1 MPILQHKLVMK
12 SIEALHDEALALVPD
27 PASDRGVT
35 APPAVLHAATPR
47 QDTPINLPKN
57 TSADASADTS
67 ADTAQKTASDDDIMA
82 RIDQLLKKLDEDDD
96 LAIAPPPVEGPQFE
110 VPRPDTEHMTGDA
123 GHTETANNITTD
135 NLANPDSHVLSDAA
149 DHAVENAIL
158 DVAVDGVAEDTA
170 GKPFGETDNAA
181 TDIVSDNLF
190 VDDQPGKTA
199 ADDQTQALADIAAAI
214 YQARQQAV
222 DTVVADASQNN
233 TAPFDMNALS
243 ATVADEVRRTV
254 SAVIT
259 AELPKMVRD
268 AVGEAIRTLPADAR
282 HQPAPTTGIR
292 SAAKKGTARKTA
304 AIKKAVAKK
313 AGTKK
318 AGVKKPAAKKAAG
331 KTTPKNKLS
340 SKKVGAKKAATK
352 KATAKKTAK
361 ST

>member
-1 MPILQHKLVMK
+1 MK

-47 QDTPINLPKN
+47 QESPINLPKN
-57 TSADASADTS
+57 TAADTAADAS

-82 RIDQLLKKLDEDDD
+82 RIDQLLKKLDQDDD
-96 LAIAPPPVEGPQFE
+96 VAIAPPPVEGPQQ
-110 VPRPDTEHMTGDA
+110 DTEHMTGDA
-123 GHTETANNITTD
+123 DHTKTADNITTD

-149 DHAVENAIL
+149 DHADENAIL

-170 GKPFGETDNAA
+170 GKPFGETDNAATDTA

-233 TAPFDMNALS
+233 AASFDMDALS
-243 ATVADEVRRTV
+243 ATVADEVRRIV

-318 AGVKKPAAKKAAG
+318 AGAKKPAAKKAAG

>member
-1 MPILQHKLVMK
+1 MK

-27 PASDRGVT
+27 PASNRGVT
-35 APPAVLHAATPR
+35 APPAVLHAATPP

-57 TSADASADTS
+57 TAADASADTS

-82 RIDQLLKKLDEDDD
+82 RIDQLLKKLDQDDD
-96 LAIAPPPVEGPQFE
+96 VAIAPPPVEGPQFE
-110 VPRPDTEHMTGDA
+110 VPQPDTEHMTGDA
-123 GHTETANNITTD
+123 GHTETADNITTD

-149 DHAVENAIL
+149 DHADENAIL

-181 TDIVSDNLF
+181 TDTATDTATDNVSDNLF

-233 TAPFDMNALS
+233 TAPFDMDALS

-318 AGVKKPAAKKAAG
+318 AGAKKPAAKKAAG

-340 SKKVGAKKAATK
+340 SKKVGAKKA
-352 KATAKKTAK
+352 TAKKTTK